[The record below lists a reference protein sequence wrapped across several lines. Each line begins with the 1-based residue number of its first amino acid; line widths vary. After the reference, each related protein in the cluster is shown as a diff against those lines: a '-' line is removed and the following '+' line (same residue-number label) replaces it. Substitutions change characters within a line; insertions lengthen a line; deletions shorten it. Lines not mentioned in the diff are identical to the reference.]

1 MNIIGLLNHVN
12 QKDNKYRDYYIWRPG
27 KEGKEPNN
35 WGAAFSGSAWQY
47 DEMTDEYY
55 LHLFSKTARFKLG

>member
-35 WGAAFSGSAWQY
+35 WEQRLADLHGS
-47 DEMTDEYY
+47 MM
-55 LHLFSKTARFKLG
+55 K

>member
-1 MNIIGLLNHVN
+1 MAPWKRRERTEQLGS
-12 QKDNKYRDYYIWRPG
+12 
-27 KEGKEPNN
+27 
-35 WGAAFSGSAWQY
+35 AFSGSAWQY

>member
-35 WGAAFSGSAWQY
+35 WGAAFSDQHGS
-47 DEMTDEYY
+47 MM
-55 LHLFSKTARFKLG
+55 K